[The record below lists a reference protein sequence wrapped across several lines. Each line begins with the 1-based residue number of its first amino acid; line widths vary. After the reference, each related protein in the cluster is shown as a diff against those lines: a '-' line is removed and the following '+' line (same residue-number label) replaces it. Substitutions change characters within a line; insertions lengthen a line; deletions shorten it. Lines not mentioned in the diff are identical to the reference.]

1 MAFVLSLA
9 KLKRSLLQHP
19 AVKETVVLARE
30 DTPGEKRLVAYVV
43 FKERESLSNDDLRVF
58 LKQLLP
64 DYMVPAAFVVLEKM
78 PLTHNGKLDRKALPA
93 PEYKATHA
101 YVAPRNELEQTLCQV
116 FQDVLHLEKVGIMD
130 NFFEVGGDSLLAMQ
144 ITAHIRRDLKLE
156 IPLRTLFE
164 KTTVAEFSEEVKKA
178 QKTTLTA
185 ITVANRNNRLPLS
198 FAQQRLWFLDKFTP
212 NSNEYNTGGAIRLH
226 GHLNIKALNQAF
238 RYLIGRHE
246 ILRTYFKEDENGA
259 YQYIQQKLP
268 FTLEE
273 HHLENADK
281 QEALLT
287 AYLEEVTQITFNLS
301 EGPLLKAGLVFLDN
315 QESILWVA
323 MHHIISDGWSVTIFI
338 QELALAYNAY
348 RQHQVPQLTPLT
360 IQYADYSAWQRQY
373 LAEGSQTLKTQLD
386 FWTRTLAD
394 APTLLNL
401 PTDKPRPAL
410 RSAAGTQLAFLIDKN
425 LSDGLKALADK
436 EQVSLFMLLV
446 AAFSVLLARHSGQND
461 ILIGTPTANR
471 KQAEV
476 ENLLGCFINTLVLRT
491 TIKPYQSFKELLQ
504 QVKQNT
510 LDAFAH
516 QDLPFEDLVDHL
528 HVERSL
534 SHTPLFQV
542 MLVLQNTEQADF
554 NLDGLTVQ
562 SQSLSHN
569 TAKFDLTMEL
579 QETEEGLSGSL
590 EYATDLFIEETMQ
603 RLLDHWLLLLQGM
616 VAQPQTVI
624 HRLPFLSQEE
634 QQRLVDWNHNPVD
647 YPKEQT
653 ITSLFEEQVQKTPDA
668 IALVFE
674 DQTLSYRELNEKAN
688 QLAHYLV
695 EQGVKS
701 ETLVALCFERSIELV
716 IAILAILKAGAA
728 YVPLDPNSPKERLH
742 YVMQDAN
749 TYLVMTQPHL
759 AELFTTKT
767 IILDHPLSLV
777 CTYPKLNLKYTHSPS
792 NLAYVIYTS
801 GSTGKPKGVGIVH
814 SSIVNHMLWMKAYNA
829 VTENDVFL
837 QKTPYSFD
845 FSVVEFFL
853 PLISGSTMIMA
864 KPDGHKDPIYL
875 AKLMNQYAISFIHFV
890 PSMLAVFL
898 NEAAATLSPQP
909 NRRILVGGEALT
921 LDIHHRLFAAMN
933 VEFYNTYGP
942 TETAIDASAYL
953 CKPEH
958 NGLSIPIGKPL
969 WNAELYILDNHL
981 TPTGIGIPGEL
992 YIAGEG
998 LARGYLN
1005 RPDLTSE
1012 YFIANPFSEKP
1023 GARMYKSG
1031 DLCRYLPDG
1040 NIEYLGRLDH
1050 QVKIRGFRIELGEIE
1065 ARLLQH
1071 SAVKETVVLARE
1083 DTPGEKRLVAYMVFK
1098 ERASSSNDDLR
1109 AFLKQLLPDY
1119 MVPAAFVILENM
1131 PLTHNGKLDRK
1142 ALPAPEYKATQAY
1155 VAPRNELEQTLCQIF
1170 QDVLHLEKI
1179 GIMDNFFEVGGNSLL
1194 ATQITA
1200 HIRRDLKLE
1209 IPLRTLFEKTTVA
1222 EFSEEVKKA
1231 QKTTLTAITV
1241 ANRNNRLPLSF
1252 AQQRLWFLDKFTPNS
1267 NEYNIGGA
1275 IRLHGHLN
1283 IKALNQAFRYL
1294 IGRHEIL
1301 RTYFKEDEN
1310 GGYQYIQQKL
1320 PFKLQEHHLE
1330 NADKQEALLTAYL
1343 EEVTQI
1349 TFNLSEGPLLKAGL
1363 VFLDNQESILW
1374 VAMHHIISDG
1384 WSVTIFIQELALAY
1398 NAYRQHQVP
1407 QLTPLTIQ
1415 YADYSAWQ
1423 RQYLAEGSQ
1432 TLKTQLDFWTRT
1444 LADAPTLL
1452 NLPTDK
1458 PRPALRSAAGTQLAF
1473 LIDKN
1478 LSDGLKALAD
1488 KEQVSL
1494 FMLLVAAFSVLLARH
1509 SGQNDILIG
1518 TPTAN
1523 RKQAEV
1529 ENLLGCFI
1537 NTLVLRTTI
1546 KPYQSFKELL
1556 QQVKQNTL
1564 DAFAHQDLP
1573 FEDLVDHLHVERSLN
1588 HTPLFQVML
1597 ILQNIKEADFNL
1609 DGLTVQ
1615 SQPLPHNTAKF
1626 DLTMELQ
1633 ETEEGLS
1640 GSLEYATDLFLEET
1654 MQRLLDHWLLLLQGM
1669 VAQPQTAIH
1678 RLPFL
1683 SQEEQQRLV
1692 DWNNTFVDYPKEQT
1706 LQALFEAQ
1714 VEKNPDATAL
1724 VFEGQTLSYRELNEK
1739 ANQLAHYLVEQGVK
1753 PDTLVALCLERSF
1766 EMMIAILGIL
1776 KAGAAYVP
1784 LDPENPVERLHTILD
1799 TAKPNCLFCLDSLQ
1813 SVLAPL
1819 FAGKLISLSQMRELL
1834 SQEKN
1839 KNNPKNK
1846 QSASTMCYTIF
1857 TSGST
1862 GTPKGVANIHSAVVN
1877 CLLWMKAYNKVTE
1890 QDVILQKTPY
1900 TFDVSVAEFL
1910 LSFVSGSTLVIAK
1923 PNGHKD
1929 PNYLAEL
1936 INQHGI
1942 TLLHFVPSMLAAFL
1956 NNRAF
1961 LSLPR
1966 PSVKSL

>member
-1 MAFVLSLA
+1 MWSL
-9 KLKRSLLQHP
+9 K
-19 AVKETVVLARE
+19 KET
-30 DTPGEKRLVAYVV
+30 
-43 FKERESLSNDDLRVF
+43 SLSNDDLRAF
-58 LKQLLP
+58 LKEKLP
-64 DYMVPAAFVVLEKM
+64 DYMVPAAFVSLEKM

-101 YVAPRNELEQTLCQV
+101 YVAPRDELEQKLCQV
-116 FQDVLHLEKVGIMD
+116 FQDVLHLEKIGIMD
-130 NFFEVGGDSLLAMQ
+130 NFFELGGNSLLAMQ
-144 ITAHIRRDLKLE
+144 IIAHLRRDLKLE
-156 IPLRTLFE
+156 IPLRSLFE
-164 KTTVAEFSEEVKKA
+164 KPTVAEFSEEVKKA

-212 NSNEYNTGGAIRLH
+212 NSNEYNVGGAIKLH
-226 GHLNIKALNQAF
+226 GHLDIKALNQAF
-238 RYLIGRHE
+238 RYLIERHE
-246 ILRTYFKEDENGA
+246 ILRTYFKEDENGG

-268 FTLEE
+268 FTLQER
-273 HHLENADK
+273 HLENSDK

-287 AYLEEVTQITFNLS
+287 TYLEEITQTTFNLS

-348 RQHQVPQLTPLT
+348 RQQQTPPLAPLA

-386 FWTRTLAD
+386 FWTNTLAD
-394 APTLLNL
+394 VPTLLNL

-410 RSAAGTQLAFLIDKN
+410 RSAAGAQLAFLIDKN

-476 ENLLGCFINTLVLRT
+476 EHLLGCFINTLVLRT
-491 TIKPYQSFKELLQ
+491 TIKPSQSFQALLQ

-542 MLVLQNTEQADF
+542 MLILQNTEQADF

-562 SQSLSHN
+562 SQPLPHN

-579 QETEEGLSGSL
+579 QEIEEGLSGSL
-590 EYATDLFIEETMQ
+590 EYATDLFVEETMQ
-603 RLLDHWLLLLQGM
+603 RLLDHWLLLLQGI

-624 HRLPFLSQEE
+624 HRLPLLSQEE
-634 QQRLVDWNHNPVD
+634 QQILVDWNHTLVD

-653 ITSLFEEQVQKTPDA
+653 LQALFEAQVEKNPDA
-668 IALVFE
+668 TALVFD
-674 DQTLSYRELNEKAN
+674 DQTLSYRELNAKAN

-695 EQGVKS
+695 EQGIKPDS
-701 ETLVALCFERSIELV
+701 LVALCLERSLEMLIT
-716 IAILAILKAGAA
+716 IFAILKAGAA
-728 YVPLDPNSPKERLH
+728 YLPLDPENPPERLH
-742 YVMQDAN
+742 
-749 TYLVMTQPHL
+749 
-759 AELFTTKT
+759 
-767 IILDHPLSLV
+767 IILDTAKPGYLFCLDSLQSVLAPLFAG
-777 CTYPKLNLKYTHSPS
+777 KLITLSQMKELLTQEKNKNNLKHKQSASTMCYT
-792 NLAYVIYTS
+792 IFTS
-801 GSTGKPKGVGIVH
+801 GSTGTPKGVANIH
-814 SSIVNHMLWMKAYNA
+814 SAVVNRLLWMKDYNK
-829 VTENDVFL
+829 VTEHDVIL
-837 QKTPYSFD
+837 QKTPYTFD
-845 FSVVEFFL
+845 VSVWELFV
-853 PLISGSTMIMA
+853 PLLCGSKLVIA
-864 KPDGHKDPIYL
+864 KPNGHKDPAYL
-875 AKLMNQYAISFIHFV
+875 ADLINQQGITLLHFV
-890 PSMLAVFL
+890 PSMLASFL
-898 NEAAATLSPQP
+898 NEPSISLRPEIK
-909 NRRILVGGEALT
+909 RRIVVSGEALT
-921 LDIHHRLFAAMN
+921 QEINDRLFAKLNAELHN
-933 VEFYNTYGP
+933 FYGP
-942 TETAIDASAYL
+942 TEAAIDVSFYP
-953 CKPEH
+953 CEPQQK
-958 NGLSIPIGKPL
+958 NYTVPIGKPI
-969 WNAELYILDNHL
+969 WNAQLYILDDQL

-992 YIAGEG
+992 YIAGVG

-1005 RPDLTSE
+1005 RPDLTAE
-1012 YFIANPFSEKP
+1012 RFIANPFSTKP
-1023 GARMYKSG
+1023 GARMYKTG

-1065 ARLLQH
+1065 ASLQQH
-1071 SAVKETVVLARE
+1071 PTIKEAVVLARE
-1083 DTPGEKRLVAYMVFK
+1083 DIPDEKRLVAYMVFK
-1098 ERASSSNDDLR
+1098 EGASLSNEELR
-1109 AFLKQLLPDY
+1109 AFLKQNLPDY
-1119 MVPAAFVILENM
+1119 MVPAAFVSLEKM
-1131 PLTHNGKLDRK
+1131 PLTSSGKLDRK
-1142 ALPAPEYKATQAY
+1142 ALPAPEYKATHAF
-1155 VAPRNELEQTLCQIF
+1155 VAPRDELEQTLCQIF

-1179 GIMDNFFEVGGNSLL
+1179 GIMDNFFELGGNSLL

-1209 IPLRTLFEKTTVA
+1209 IPLRTLFEKMTVA

-1241 ANRNNRLPLSF
+1241 ANRNDRLPLSF

-1267 NEYNIGGA
+1267 NEYNTGGA
-1275 IRLHGHLN
+1275 IKLHGHLD

-1294 IGRHEIL
+1294 IERHEIL

-1320 PFKLQEHHLE
+1320 PFTLQERHLE
-1330 NADKQEALLTAYL
+1330 NSDKQEALLTTYL
-1343 EEVTQI
+1343 EEVTQT

-1398 NAYRQHQVP
+1398 NAYRQQ
-1407 QLTPLTIQ
+1407 QTPPLAPLAIQ

-1423 RQYLAEGSQ
+1423 RQYLAKGSQ
-1432 TLKTQLDFWTRT
+1432 TLKTQLDFWTNT

-1458 PRPALRSAAGTQLAF
+1458 PRPALRSAAGAQLAF

-1478 LSDGLKALAD
+1478 LSDGLKVLAD

-1529 ENLLGCFI
+1529 EHLLGCFI

-1546 KPYQSFKELL
+1546 KPSQSFQALL

-1573 FEDLVDHLHVERSLN
+1573 FEDLVDHLHLERSLS

-1597 ILQNIKEADFNL
+1597 ILQNTEQADFNL

-1633 ETEEGLS
+1633 EIEEGLS
-1640 GSLEYATDLFLEET
+1640 GSLEYA
-1654 MQRLLDHWLLLLQGM
+1654 
-1669 VAQPQTAIH
+1669 
-1678 RLPFL
+1678 
-1683 SQEEQQRLV
+1683 S
-1692 DWNNTFVDYPKEQT
+1692 
-1706 LQALFEAQ
+1706 
-1714 VEKNPDATAL
+1714 
-1724 VFEGQTLSYRELNEK
+1724 
-1739 ANQLAHYLVEQGVK
+1739 
-1753 PDTLVALCLERSF
+1753 
-1766 EMMIAILGIL
+1766 
-1776 KAGAAYVP
+1776 
-1784 LDPENPVERLHTILD
+1784 
-1799 TAKPNCLFCLDSLQ
+1799 
-1813 SVLAPL
+1813 
-1819 FAGKLISLSQMRELL
+1819 
-1834 SQEKN
+1834 
-1839 KNNPKNK
+1839 
-1846 QSASTMCYTIF
+1846 
-1857 TSGST
+1857 
-1862 GTPKGVANIHSAVVN
+1862 
-1877 CLLWMKAYNKVTE
+1877 
-1890 QDVILQKTPY
+1890 
-1900 TFDVSVAEFL
+1900 
-1910 LSFVSGSTLVIAK
+1910 
-1923 PNGHKD
+1923 
-1929 PNYLAEL
+1929 
-1936 INQHGI
+1936 
-1942 TLLHFVPSMLAAFL
+1942 
-1956 NNRAF
+1956 
-1961 LSLPR
+1961 
-1966 PSVKSL
+1966 